1 MSYSTFASKNMT
13 DEQFKVIGL
22 LLGTVILILAFL
34 IVCTLYPDASISQ
47 LAREVFGERFFKP

>member
-1 MSYSTFASKNMT
+1 MT